1 MSDLKNIIND
11 AFENKGVVSLTTTG
25 RIRDA
30 VNSTLDQLDK
40 GSLRV
45 SEKVDGEWIVNQW
58 LKKAILLKIKH
69 ILLDNMNIKKI
80 KEACKII
87 GKSAKIEVSGGIN
100 LQNVKKISNIGVNFI
115 SVGSITQSAPA
126 AKISLKLKKI

>member
-11 AFENKGVVSLTTTG
+11 AFENKKEISLTTTG

-30 VNSTLDQLDK
+30 VNSTLDQLDE

-58 LKKAILLKIKH
+58 VKKAILLSFRLNDNEVIK
-69 ILLDNMNIKKI
+69 
-80 KEACKII
+80 
-87 GKSAKIEVSGGIN
+87 
-100 LQNVKKISNIGVNFI
+100 
-115 SVGSITQSAPA
+115 APHA
-126 AKISLKLKKI
+126 SWFDKVPS

>member
-58 LKKAILLKIKH
+58 LKKAILLSFRLNDNEVIKAPNTSTTR
-69 ILLDNMNIKKI
+69 NMTFFT
-80 KEACKII
+80 
-87 GKSAKIEVSGGIN
+87 N
-100 LQNVKKISNIGVNFI
+100 LS
-115 SVGSITQSAPA
+115 T
-126 AKISLKLKKI
+126 